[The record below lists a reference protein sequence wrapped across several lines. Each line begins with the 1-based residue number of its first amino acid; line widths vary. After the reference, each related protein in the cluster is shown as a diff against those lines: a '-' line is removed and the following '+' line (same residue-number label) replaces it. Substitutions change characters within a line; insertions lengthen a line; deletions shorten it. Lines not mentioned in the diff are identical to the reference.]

1 VKEPLWLK
9 RQWVDALHFQQMK
22 RLGGLYGVRD
32 EGAIESALS
41 RPIHKW
47 SYEQAQD
54 MAALAAAYG
63 FGFARSHGYSDGN
76 KRIAFMAMAVFL
88 DISDVLFDASE
99 PEVVR
104 VMLAVAAGDLSEAE
118 LARWVREHSQLAP
131 RA

>member
-1 VKEPLWLK
+1 MKEPLWLK

-22 RLGGLYGVRD
+22 RFGGLYGVRD

-41 RPIHKW
+41 RPIHQW

-63 FGFARSHGYSDGN
+63 FGLARSHGYSDGN
-76 KRIAFMAMAVFL
+76 RRIAFMAMAVFR
-88 DISDVLFDASE
+88 DINDVLFDAPE

-104 VMLAVAAGDLSEAE
+104 VMLAVTAGDLSEAE